1 MDKVLLMN
9 KYIKGVFLTSFSTIL
24 FGFNPLFVFFLQ
36 TSNVNLLFTLYTRF
50 IGSIVVYFIIIRANK
65 IKLYFI
71 TDLITNLKLFFC
83 SLFFVLTAFLLIY
96 SYTLIASGLTTLLH
110 FFYPIII
117 TIMSVFAKRTKM
129 NLPLFLS
136 IVFSLIGVVFVTNPF
151 DLSVNLFGISTALLS
166 AFTFAI
172 YLFILNDPKIK
183 VLENNI
189 FILYLSIFSLLIII
203 GFSLFNLDLYNCIS
217 NIKLNYISI
226 IGGILYIIAS
236 AFGVSLF
243 SRGARIVGG
252 PIASTIGAFEPLTAV
267 FVGILFFNDKSPSYY
282 LIGVFLIIIS
292 TIIIALFSPKRK
304 SIKNII

>member
-1 MDKVLLMN
+1 MN

-24 FGFNPLFVFFLQ
+24 FGFNPMFVFFLQ
-36 TSNVNLLFTLYTRF
+36 TSNVNLLFTLYIRF
-50 IGSIVVYFIIIRANK
+50 IGSILVYLLIIKVNK
-65 IKLYFI
+65 IKLYFL

-83 SLFFVLTAFLLIY
+83 SLFFVLTAFLLVY

-117 TIMSVFAKRTKM
+117 TVFSIFAKRTKM
-129 NLPLFLS
+129 NFPLFLS
-136 IVFSLIGVVFVTNPF
+136 IILSLIGVILVTNPLA
-151 DLSVNLFGISTALLS
+151 LSANLLGVSTALLS
-166 AFTFAI
+166 AVTFAI

-183 VLENNI
+183 ILENNI
-189 FILYLSIFSLLIII
+189 FVLYLSSYSLLIII
-203 GFSLFNLDLYNCIS
+203 GFSLFNLDMYKCIL

-226 IGGILYIIAS
+226 IGGVLYIIAS

-267 FVGILFFNDKSPSYY
+267 FVGILFFKDKSPSCY

-304 SIKNII
+304 SIKI